1 MQREVVMKHKGAISQ
16 VYRKRDEII
25 VPQLFTKAKQLSS
38 YPTTMERLFKIA
50 AEIPVDQYYLSD
62 DTAVLYI
69 RNRIF
74 RGINK
79 IHNSPYKQRLF
90 ESLYQKVCDLRKNE
104 RYKSRGLDYV
114 TMLALQCQAPC
125 VGLSPAV
132 MLQKYLQLKNK
143 KRHAK
148 V

>member
-16 VYRKRDEII
+16 VYRKRDEVI
-25 VPQLFTKAKQLSS
+25 VPQIFAKAKQLSS

-50 AEIPVDQYYLSD
+50 ADIPVDQHYLSD
-62 DTAVLYI
+62 DTAILYI
-69 RNRIF
+69 HNRIF

-79 IHNSPYKQRLF
+79 IHRSPHKQRLF
-90 ESLYQKVCDLRKNE
+90 ESLYQIVCEMLNDG
-104 RYKSRGLDYV
+104 RYKSYELNNI
-114 TMLALQCQAPC
+114 TILALQRPAPC
-125 VGLSPAV
+125 IGLSPTV
-132 MLQKYLQLKNK
+132 IWQKYWQLKNK

>member
-1 MQREVVMKHKGAISQ
+1 MKHKGAISQ
-16 VYRKRDEII
+16 VYRKRDEVI
-25 VPQLFTKAKQLSS
+25 VPQLFMKAKQLSS

-79 IHNSPYKQRLF
+79 IHSSPYKQRLF
-90 ESLYQKVCDLRKNE
+90 ESLYQIVCELRSEE
-104 RYKSRGLDYV
+104 RYKTRGLDYI
-114 TMLALQCQAPC
+114 TMLALQRPAPC
-125 VGLSPAV
+125 IGLSPAV
-132 MLQKYLQLKNK
+132 MLQKYLQHRNRKH
-143 KRHAK
+143 HAK
-148 V
+148 I

>member
-1 MQREVVMKHKGAISQ
+1 MQSIIVMKHKGAISQ
-16 VYRKRDEII
+16 VYLKRDREV
-25 VPQLFTKAKQLSS
+25 VPMLFKKAKQIAS
-38 YPTTMERLFKIA
+38 YPTTQEQLFRIA

-79 IHNSPYKQRLF
+79 IHGSAYKQRLF
-90 ESLYQKVCDLRKNE
+90 ESLYEAVCELRKDV
-104 RYKSRGLDYV
+104 RYKSKGLDYI
-114 TMLALQCQAPC
+114 TMLALQRPAPC
-125 VGLSPAV
+125 VGLSPNV
-132 MLQKYLQLKNK
+132 MLQKYLQYRNKNEDEE
-143 KRHAK
+143 